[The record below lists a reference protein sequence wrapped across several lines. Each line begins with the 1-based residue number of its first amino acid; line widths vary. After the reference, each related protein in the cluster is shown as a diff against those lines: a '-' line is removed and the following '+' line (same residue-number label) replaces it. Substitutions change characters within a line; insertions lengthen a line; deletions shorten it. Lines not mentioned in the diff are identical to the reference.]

1 MNKPIGPPNIEVKDP
16 IPPAV
21 LMFICGMCVLFMAG
35 VSTCKISDYEWNT
48 YSSKADCMMKV
59 LTEAENEGVKP
70 DLEYIAKV
78 EGYCKKYDR

>member
-1 MNKPIGPPNIEVKDP
+1 MGSIQNKWPW
-16 IPPAV
+16 V
-21 LMFICGMCVLFMAG
+21 LLPLMLLNLYLLGI
-35 VSTCKISDYEWNT
+35 STCKISDYEWNT